1 MAAIS
6 DNDYETAL
14 FSEEVTMQFA
24 VKLLISVVIIVL
36 VTQIGRRFPT
46 LGGLLATMP
55 LTGAIILIWLYSDN
69 RGNFE
74 LLGRYTKGALWGIV
88 PSILFFVVAY
98 FAFKKQLP
106 FGMILAA
113 SFGAWVI
120 GAVVHQLLLR

>member
-1 MAAIS
+1 
-6 DNDYETAL
+6 
-14 FSEEVTMQFA
+14 MQFV
-24 VKLLISVVIIVL
+24 VKLLISIGIIVL

-69 RGNFE
+69 RGDFE
-74 LLGRYTKGALWGIV
+74 LLGRYTKGALWGIA

-106 FGMILAA
+106 FGMILFA
-113 SFGAWVI
+113 SFGAWII
-120 GAVVHQLLLR
+120 GAFVHQLLLR

>member
-1 MAAIS
+1 MAAAS
-6 DNDYETAL
+6 DNDYETVL
-14 FSEEVTMQFA
+14 FSGEVNMQFI
-24 VKLLISVVIIVL
+24 VKLSISIGIIVL
-36 VTQIGRRFPT
+36 VTQVGRRFPT

-69 RGNFE
+69 RGDFE

>member
-1 MAAIS
+1 
-6 DNDYETAL
+6 
-14 FSEEVTMQFA
+14 MQFI
-24 VKLLISVVIIVL
+24 VKLLISIGIIVL

-69 RGNFE
+69 RGDFE
-74 LLGRYTKGALWGIV
+74 LMGRYTKGALWGIA
-88 PSILFFVVAY
+88 PSILFFVVAN
-98 FAFKKQLP
+98 FALKKQLP

-113 SFGAWVI
+113 SFGVWVI

>member
-1 MAAIS
+1 
-6 DNDYETAL
+6 
-14 FSEEVTMQFA
+14 MQFA
-24 VKLLISVVIIVL
+24 VKLLISVGIIVL

-69 RGNFE
+69 RGDFE
-74 LLGRYTKGALWGIV
+74 LLGRYTKGALWGIA

-106 FGMILAA
+106 FGMILFA
-113 SFGAWVI
+113 SFGAWII
-120 GAVVHQLLLR
+120 GAFVHQLLLR

>member
-1 MAAIS
+1 
-6 DNDYETAL
+6 
-14 FSEEVTMQFA
+14 MQFV
-24 VKLLISVVIIVL
+24 VKLLISIGIIVL

-69 RGNFE
+69 RGDFE
-74 LLGRYTKGALWGIV
+74 LLGRYTKGALWGIA

-106 FGMILAA
+106 FGMILFA
-113 SFGAWVI
+113 SFGAWII
-120 GAVVHQLLLR
+120 GAFVHQLFLR